1 MKHAGKRALAFILCL
16 ILCAGML
23 QIGALAAETLS
34 ITSIK
39 ANKTTASTGES
50 ITWTATATGGTGTLQ
65 YYFIVYKDGTKVKTR
80 AYSTA
85 NTFSFTPTEAG
96 TYKAKVYVKD
106 AADTKVSKLGTA
118 ITVTAGAAIT
128 ISSIKADKTSAG
140 TGTKITWTATATG
153 GTGTLQYYFI
163 VYKDGTKVKSRA
175 YSTANTFSYTPTEAG
190 AYKAKVYV
198 KDTAEAKVS
207 KTSTAVTVTA
217 AAAELTISSS
227 KAEKTSANAGETIT
241 WTAKATGGTGTLQY
255 YFIVYKDGT
264 KVKSRAYSTAN
275 TFSYTPT
282 EAGAYKAKVYVKD
295 TAETKVNKT
304 STAVTV
310 TAAAAELTISSIKA
324 DKTSANVGETITWT
338 AKATGGTGTLQYYFI
353 VYKDGTKVKTCAYST
368 KNTFAYTPEETGVYK
383 VRVYVKDA
391 ADAKVNKLSKGVTV
405 ESLYDTRI
413 TTEIVPVDRGIGTY
427 AFYLTGGKN
436 RSGEAIAD
444 YAGDISGSVS
454 RRSVNGATE
463 RYLSLRANFS
473 NSFPDGYDSETGTWY
488 YIYASNYKKIRVE
501 ITPFEGE
508 SFSSVPSVTAS
519 YWDSSKQENVNVSF
533 SAALKNGKI
542 ILTAARPERDD
553 LNTYTY
559 TINVNITL
567 NGVTQTV
574 SIYLWCR
581 SSISSGTATVYC
593 DTWEETLAELAK
605 GTQNVYYRGEED
617 VTLTSELTLNPDQR
631 LQIGNANFTIGKG
644 GVLTVAGD
652 ENNGASVN
660 LNGQGKTFT
669 VASGGILAT
678 NSQSENQN
686 RYCWTIVYAYS
697 GSIVVKKGGRI
708 NVPAGGYFELY
719 ANNGTIDLKSGS
731 TVASE
736 NLLELYTSN
745 GSITIGGKVTSS
757 ETLYVQGAC
766 VIAETGSVISSG
778 YCQFSGQTQNYG
790 KITHTGRNLNFNG
803 RLENY
808 GTIKITRSDS
818 SSSYSSASNTGYTIV
833 NAESGTIELGEG
845 CTLSVNGTVLL
856 NQGAIPGMGTL
867 YIRNTESDSEYQNGI
882 GRIEQDTSR
891 NFGPDNYTR
900 SAFTAEPASTMTVV
914 TFCGKFVNEG
924 SYAITVVDQNN

>member
-1 MKHAGKRALAFILCL
+1 M
-16 ILCAGML
+16 
-23 QIGALAAETLS
+23 
-34 ITSIK
+34 
-39 ANKTTASTGES
+39 
-50 ITWTATATGGTGTLQ
+50 
-65 YYFIVYKDGTKVKTR
+65 
-80 AYSTA
+80 
-85 NTFSFTPTEAG
+85 
-96 TYKAKVYVKD
+96 
-106 AADTKVSKLGTA
+106 
-118 ITVTAGAAIT
+118 
-128 ISSIKADKTSAG
+128 
-140 TGTKITWTATATG
+140 
-153 GTGTLQYYFI
+153 
-163 VYKDGTKVKSRA
+163 
-175 YSTANTFSYTPTEAG
+175 
-190 AYKAKVYV
+190 
-198 KDTAEAKVS
+198 KDTAETKAN

-217 AAAELTISSS
+217 AAAELTISSI
-227 KAEKTSANAGETIT
+227 KADKTSANAGETIT

-264 KVKSRAYSTAN
+264 KVKTRAYSTAN

-282 EAGAYKAKVYVKD
+282 EAGTYKAKVYVKD
-295 TAETKVNKT
+295 AADTKVSKLG
-304 STAVTV
+304 TAITV
-310 TAAAAELTISSIKA
+310 TAGAELTISSIKA

-338 AKATGGTGTLQYYFI
+338 ATATGGTGTLQYYFI
-353 VYKDGTKVKTCAYST
+353 VYKDGTKVKTRAYST
-368 KNTFAYTPEETGVYK
+368 KKTFAYTPEEAGVYK
-383 VRVYVKDA
+383 ARVYVKDA
-391 ADAKVNKLSKGVTV
+391 ADTKVNKLSKGVTV
-405 ESLYDTRI
+405 ESLYDTKI

-436 RSGEAIAD
+436 HSGEAIAD
-444 YAGDISGSVS
+444 YAGNISGSVS

-473 NSFPDGYDSETGTWY
+473 NSFPDGYDAETGTWY

-553 LNTYTY
+553 LNTYT
-559 TINVNITL
+559 INVNITL

-631 LQIGNANFTIGKG
+631 LSIGNANFTIGNG
-644 GVLTVAGD
+644 GVLTIAGD

-678 NSQSENQN
+678 NSQAENQS
-686 RYCWTIVYAYS
+686 RSYWTEVFAYS
-697 GSIVVKKGGRI
+697 GSIVVKKGGRV
-708 NVPAGGYFELY
+708 NVPARGYFELY

-757 ETLYVQGAC
+757 ETLNVQGAC

-818 SSSYSSASNTGYTIV
+818 SSSYASASNTGYTIV

-845 CTLSVNGTVLL
+845 CTLNVNGTVLL
-856 NQGAIPGMGTL
+856 NQGSIPGMGTL
-867 YIRNTESDSEYQNGI
+867 YIGNTESDSEYKNGI
-882 GRIEQDTSR
+882 EQIALDTSLPS
-891 NFGPDNYTR
+891 GPDNYYGR
-900 SAFTAEPASTMTVV
+900 SAFTGDPDATMTVV